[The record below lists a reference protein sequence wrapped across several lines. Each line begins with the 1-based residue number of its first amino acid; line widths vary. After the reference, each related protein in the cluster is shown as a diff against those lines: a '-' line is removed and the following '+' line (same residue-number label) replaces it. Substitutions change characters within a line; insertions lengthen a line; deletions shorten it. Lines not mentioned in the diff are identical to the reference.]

1 MKEKEIKELFEGV
14 KSDLL
19 TEDFKFKVA
28 TLVDAKVKEL
38 TEAKIAEVEK
48 HAESFKKAEAKKL
61 EEKAVTFVD
70 EVLVERLN
78 QYLDYVA
85 EEYVKENKLAIENG
99 VKSMLYDKLAGGIR
113 TVLSENSIPEAK
125 ETELNE
131 VVSKATELESEV
143 KELNEKLLEA
153 KNELKGQQAIA
164 IFESATIGMTES
176 EKEEIKKLAADF
188 DIDNMKEFK
197 SKIDILTERAKRKK
211 GKKSESSSEE
221 KKGKKSSSS
230 EEKKGKKKGLKES
243 FEGENSDETI
253 EAGRPI
259 TLKTEGENAAYS
271 GIGDMG
277 SYL

>member
-1 MKEKEIKELFEGV
+1 MKEREIKELFEGV

-28 TLVDAKVKEL
+28 TLIDAKVKEL
-38 TEAKIAEVEK
+38 TEAKINEVEK

-85 EEYVKENKLAIENG
+85 EEYVKENKLAVENG
-99 VKSMLYDKLAGGIR
+99 VKSMLYDKLATGVR

-131 VVSKATELESEV
+131 VVSKASELESEV

-153 KNELKGQQAIA
+153 KNEIKGQQAIA
-164 IFESATIGMTES
+164 IFESATFGLPYS

-188 DIDNMKEFK
+188 DIDNLKEFK

-211 GKKSESSSEE
+211 GKKAGSSSEE
-221 KKGKKSSSS
+221 KKKESSSSS
-230 EEKKGKKKGLKES
+230 EEKKSKKGLKES

-253 EAGRPI
+253 EAARPI
-259 TLKTEGENAAYS
+259 KLKTEGENAAYS